1 MPTAPFAPGSVSLR
15 LYPHNDLAAPEIV
28 AELRAQAA
36 LGAEHGFDGVMT
48 AEHHGG
54 FAGYLPNPLQVAGW
68 CLEAMGSGWA
78 APCPLL
84 LPLRPPAM
92 VAEEIAWLAAR
103 FPGRVGLG
111 VAAGALP
118 ADFEVMGLTMDDLA
132 RRFADALEAV
142 TAMLS
147 GRDAGAL
154 AGDPAIAACV
164 EQPVPVMSAAM
175 GFTAVRRA
183 ARLGAGILFDSLS
196 APDRCREL
204 IDAYREAG
212 GTQSAILIR
221 RAWVG
226 EPPREQVDAQVDV
239 YRSYSSNAAMQHWKG
254 DQYVGEN
261 EPGAVVETLIDV
273 LERTGADALNL
284 RVHVPGVTSRQ
295 AREQI
300 IRLGSEVLP
309 GMRKVLTPSK
319 ERPGAR
325 GAESRRQRDHDRA
338 SASTGPRASGTCRSR
353 RAPTRRRPPR
363 REGRAR
369 RGGSSPR
376 ATRAST
382 PRSCGCPR
390 TSRRRCTATTT
401 RRCSWSSKATAPS
414 TASPWA
420 AST

>member
-1 MPTAPFAPGSVSLR
+1 LTASTAPFAPGSVSLR
-15 LYPHNDLAAPEIV
+15 LYPHNDLPASRIV
-28 AELRAQAA
+28 SELRAQAA

-111 VAAGALP
+111 VASGALP
-118 ADFEVMGLTMDDLA
+118 ADFEIMGLTMDDLA
-132 RRFADALEAV
+132 SRFATSLETV

-147 GRDAGAL
+147 GRDPGPL
-154 AGDPAIAACV
+154 ADDPAVAACATD
-164 EQPVPVMSAAM
+164 PVPVMSAAM

-204 IDAYREAG
+204 IDAYHEAG
-212 GTQSAILIR
+212 GNAPAILIR

-226 EPPREQVDAQVDV
+226 EPPRVHVEAQVDV
-239 YRSYSSNAAMQHWKG
+239 YRSYASNAAMEHWKG
-254 DQYVGEN
+254 DQYVGEH
-261 EPGAVVETLIDV
+261 EPAAVMGTLADV

-284 RVHVPGVTSRQ
+284 RVHVPGVTPEL

-300 IRLGSEVLP
+300 VRLGSEVLP
-309 GMRKVLTPSK
+309 GLRKLL
-319 ERPGAR
+319 GN
-325 GAESRRQRDHDRA
+325 
-338 SASTGPRASGTCRSR
+338 
-353 RAPTRRRPPR
+353 
-363 REGRAR
+363 GRK
-369 RGGSSPR
+369 
-376 ATRAST
+376 T
-382 PRSCGCPR
+382 
-390 TSRRRCTATTT
+390 
-401 RRCSWSSKATAPS
+401 
-414 TASPWA
+414 
-420 AST
+420 